1 MTARTETLAGVPART
16 RRCRSIAGYSARAPF
31 AFSRPE
37 ASCESARPSSYAS
50 GSLLTRCGGRRRR
63 AELVRQA
70 PPTLDD
76 TEQRCMTRSLRLAVR
91 KRDLA
96 PPGRSSLVRAAGA
109 LRTVTPAPALERKRA
124 RGALLPAQRGA
135 LARSGQDSC
144 RGAKAGVRIHDP
156 KLFLC
161 IRLVRSPT
169 GQPSLLLRVR
179 RESEPGS
186 VDVLACRAKWKPSRP
201 EPQIGCRPIYLA
213 SAPSSPRSS
222 RVRRKPSERLAPSRS

>member
-1 MTARTETLAGVPART
+1 MTARTETWAGVPART

-70 PPTLDD
+70 PPTWDD

-96 PPGRSSLVRAAGA
+96 LPGRSSLVRAAGA

-169 GQPSLLLRVR
+169 G
-179 RESEPGS
+179 
-186 VDVLACRAKWKPSRP
+186 
-201 EPQIGCRPIYLA
+201 
-213 SAPSSPRSS
+213 SPRSCCVSDGRANRARSTCSLAARNGS
-222 RVRRKPSERLAPSRS
+222 RRDPSRKLDAGRSIWRPRHRARDPRA